1 MSQKSVLL
9 LALVFTLPSV
19 AAVADINVAQLQAT
33 MDAARCPDDLAPVS
47 FLDYGSVCGPQPEGA
62 SRTYLSC
69 QNRVDKENNVISSY
83 NNFLQK
89 CAANSAP
96 TGSDLARRYKSQQS
110 TTQQSEQQ
118 GTKQRYER
126 QIQIEETQ
134 EQEKNNED
142 LAEQRRKFDED
153 MARQNANKAAEKAK
167 ADAAREPSIMPTP
180 APRAS
185 LSFQAYNG
193 AYSSVWLMF
202 SSYERDRPDCTSVD
216 GLMVCTASS
225 KLANPY
231 KDQFIGSCID
241 VRRLSDRWRVC
252 VSRGRLTAKAPEYA
266 ASADYCVDIVC
277 VPASTPRMNPD

>member
-83 NNFLQK
+83 NSFLQK

-142 LAEQRRKFDED
+142 LAEQRRKLDAD
-153 MARQNANKAAEKAK
+153 LARQEANKAAEKAK
-167 ADAAREPSIMPTP
+167 ADAAREPSILPTP

-193 AYSSVWLMF
+193 SSSSVWLML
-202 SSYERDRPDCTSVD
+202 DRPDCTSID
-216 GLMVCTASS
+216 GLMVCTSSS
-225 KLANPY
+225 KLANSY
-231 KDQFIGSCID
+231 KDRFIGSCID

-252 VSRGRLTAKAPEYA
+252 VSGGHFTEKAPEYA

-277 VPASTPRMNPD
+277 VPASTPRLNPD

>member
-1 MSQKSVLL
+1 MMSQKSVWF
-9 LALVFTLPSV
+9 LALVFTLSSV

-167 ADAAREPSIMPTP
+167 ADAAREPSIMPSP
-180 APRAS
+180 APLPKLPAITDPWRITRNNAPDYANNGGHPHCERRQDGVVCFSDTIRGAS
-185 LSFQAYNG
+185 YSDAYAGKCFDISHSSGGRICHRPSTGKFFWQAY
-193 AYSSVWLMF
+193 
-202 SSYERDRPDCTSVD
+202 DD
-216 GLMVCTASS
+216 G
-225 KLANPY
+225 
-231 KDQFIGSCID
+231 DF
-241 VRRLSDRWRVC
+241 
-252 VSRGRLTAKAPEYA
+252 
-266 ASADYCVDIVC
+266 CVDVLC
-277 VPASTPRMNPD
+277 ATTGPVPD